1 MYYTKCTKEKHA
13 HNSTQIHAGITE
25 EVKYFFK
32 TLQTFLR
39 DLYSEEQYYKNND
52 KEQQTSVLT
61 QKNWS

>member
-1 MYYTKCTKEKHA
+1 MLGLQKRLNT
-13 HNSTQIHAGITE
+13 
-25 EVKYFFK
+25 FFK

-61 QKNWS
+61 QKN